1 MTFPEPHAKEV
12 DPPVITPKRN
22 IVKKHDKYQETK
34 ILNFFEEFEQ
44 YLMFLSLVSGAPNLC
59 GHFNFKVNDTADKF
73 AKQLISLVSGYQQR
87 IPATCNSSYPHWWK
101 HVRSRFNY
109 L

>member
-44 YLMFLSLVSGAPNLC
+44 YLMFFSLKVVLLICVDILTLRLMILPTNLQ
-59 GHFNFKVNDTADKF
+59 NN
-73 AKQLISLVSGYQQR
+73 
-87 IPATCNSSYPHWWK
+87 
-101 HVRSRFNY
+101 
-109 L
+109 